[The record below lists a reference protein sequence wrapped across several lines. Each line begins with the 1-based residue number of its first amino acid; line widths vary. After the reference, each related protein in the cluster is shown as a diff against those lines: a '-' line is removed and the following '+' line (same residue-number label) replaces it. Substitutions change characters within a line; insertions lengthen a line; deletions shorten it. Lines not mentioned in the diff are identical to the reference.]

1 LIQVFM
7 ENLSFYEDTQHSD
20 GAPALQT
27 VGRLDDRERKDGEE
41 GEDNVDRRVA
51 SREIG
56 DCAGHEGKRCL
67 RAGKA
72 GGCKRSIMCANP
84 GDAIEP
90 IRTTPR
96 YSIAQR
102 KRPGRMKGFCFS
114 DEEAASC
121 VPYGTRPQASGLS
134 RMRRNT
140 AIAASSDTSA
150 SK

>member
-1 LIQVFM
+1 M

-41 GEDNVDRRVA
+41 GEDNVGRRVA
-51 SREIG
+51 SVISAMAPGMKENAA
-56 DCAGHEGKRCL
+56 CAPEKPEDVKRI
-67 RAGKA
+67 
-72 GGCKRSIMCANP
+72 IMCANP

-90 IRTTPR
+90 IKITPR

-102 KRPGRMKGFCFS
+102 RRPSRMEEPTFS
-114 DEEAASC
+114 DEEVSSD